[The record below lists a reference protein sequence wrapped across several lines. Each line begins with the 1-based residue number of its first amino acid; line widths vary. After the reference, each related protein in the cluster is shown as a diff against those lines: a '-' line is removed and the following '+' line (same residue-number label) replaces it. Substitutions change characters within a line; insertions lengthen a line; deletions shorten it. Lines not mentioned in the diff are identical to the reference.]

1 MTSIVLAYDAGPSA
15 GMGHWRRMQ
24 ALQQPL
30 AHLGVSAELVET
42 GGPPLFADVVVVDSY
57 RHRADDRERF
67 RANAVAA
74 LDDLSRDLRVD
85 VLVDP
90 SPGADSTAHCAAKRV
105 LAGPHFAPLDP
116 CLTLLS
122 PRAVGPEVDIALV
135 ATGAADSAGVGA
147 RMAAALARLLPRTE
161 VRMALGTWSDGD
173 LPPGV
178 VAVRTETGLGPAL
191 ADADLV
197 LTAAGVTLL
206 ESLALGRPT
215 VAVILAE
222 NQRRAAGGAAAA
234 DAAIVGVEAKAAGL
248 AAELAGD
255 LERRR
260 SLSAAAR
267 NLVDGRG
274 AGRVAEAIVDLR

>member
-1 MTSIVLAYDAGPSA
+1 M
-15 GMGHWRRMQ
+15 
-24 ALQQPL
+24 
-30 AHLGVSAELVET
+30 
-42 GGPPLFADVVVVDSY
+42 
-57 RHRADDRERF
+57 
-67 RANAVAA
+67 
-74 LDDLSRDLRVD
+74 
-85 VLVDP
+85 
-90 SPGADSTAHCAAKRV
+90 
-105 LAGPHFAPLDP
+105 
-116 CLTLLS
+116 
-122 PRAVGPEVDIALV
+122 
-135 ATGAADSAGVGA
+135 
-147 RMAAALARLLPRTE
+147 
-161 VRMALGTWSDGD
+161 
-173 LPPGV
+173 